1 MTEEDC
7 VAFAYINN
15 GVIQMGYTYTE
26 RSDKAF
32 YQLKFGAEWD
42 FCLLNYENMHDT
54 IRVWEVP
61 CFFSL
66 L

>member
-1 MTEEDC
+1 
-7 VAFAYINN
+7 
-15 GVIQMGYTYTE
+15 MGYTYTE